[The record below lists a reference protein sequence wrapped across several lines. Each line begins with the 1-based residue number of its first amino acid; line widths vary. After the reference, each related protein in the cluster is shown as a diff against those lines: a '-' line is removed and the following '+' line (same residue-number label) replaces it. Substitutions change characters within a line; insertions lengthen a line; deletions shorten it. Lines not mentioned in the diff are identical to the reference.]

1 MTIPSP
7 MSEFVV
13 SGMRYDFPKLRCYF
27 GFGKSASLHSRNNHQ
42 IGEGIVMITNYLT
55 QAIQDAKI
63 SELENF
69 YKTKS

>member
-1 MTIPSP
+1 MNIPSP
-7 MSEFVV
+7 MPFVV
-13 SGMRYDFPKLRCYF
+13 VSVMRHDFQKLPYYF
-27 GFGKSASLHSRNNHQ
+27 GFGKSAALHSRNNHQ